1 MKKIIS
7 AVLAIVMIMGCF
19 TFGFTALAE
28 EIEEG
33 EGGSM
38 IDGIINDAANM
49 ENFQN
54 AILGGG
60 IGFDYT
66 AKNEYYDVDQM
77 ITDGK
82 IGGQMLGM
90 SVDYLYNSTDK
101 FYWKDV
107 AISKD
112 DLTIASANINS
123 YLKRIVREKYGDGKL
138 YSMEKNE
145 YGIPAASYYAT
156 KIANFLGNLFYPDFV
171 DVTIDFEG
179 TETVSEDAFY
189 SAIVRQSG
197 FADLLQNNWC
207 NQGVVDFR
215 PMLET
220 WGLLSE
226 NILKS
231 EYKSGYRLGKK
242 LVAAA
247 INKFISEGPVAAF
260 MDILQK
266 YSRSYNAYIYDSTV
280 ALFRLKL
287 AAGDVDLSELQSLH
301 KLFNIVFNGNDPDA
315 TDKLQFVQMPTERF
329 ARAQDKT
336 ELFFYVLLY
345 SNINAQYKN
354 NINIIEGY
362 KNKISAST
370 LTDEEKS
377 NINAMLDAL
386 LKGDVSE
393 LVTKLSSLV
402 LYNIQETPNDWKN
415 AFKNA
420 IAAFFKKIADYF
432 DNLFKILSGE
442 KEPPRWN
449 EEN

>member
-1 MKKIIS
+1 MLDDI
-7 AVLAIVMIMGCF
+7 L
-19 TFGFTALAE
+19 
-28 EIEEG
+28 
-33 EGGSM
+33 
-38 IDGIINDAANM
+38 NDAANM

-60 IGFDYT
+60 IGFDYSE
-66 AKNEYYDVDQM
+66 KNEYCDVDQM

-82 IGGQMLGM
+82 IGGQMLGI
-90 SVDYLYNSTDK
+90 SVDYLYNSTEQL
-101 FYWKDV
+101 YWKDV

-112 DLTIASANINS
+112 DLTIASANINT
-123 YLKRIVREKYGDGKL
+123 YLKRIVREKYGDNKL

-145 YGIPAASYYAT
+145 YGVPTASYYAT

-171 DVTIDFEG
+171 GVTIEFEG

-197 FADLLQNNWC
+197 FGDLLQNNWC
-207 NQGVVDFR
+207 NQGIVDFR

-226 NILKS
+226 NILAS

-266 YSRSYNAYIYDSTV
+266 YSRSYNTYIYESTV

-287 AAGDVDLSELQSLH
+287 AAGEVDLEELGSLH
-301 KLFNIVFNGNDPDA
+301 ELFNIAFNANNPEA
-315 TDKLQFVQMPTERF
+315 TDKLQFVQMPTDRF

-336 ELFFYVLLY
+336 ELFLYVLLY

-354 NINIIEGY
+354 NIDVIEGY
-362 KNKISAST
+362 KAHINSST
-370 LTDEEKS
+370 LTDEQKS

-415 AFKNA
+415 ALKNA
-420 IAAFFKKIADYF
+420 IAAFFKKIVDYF